1 MIQAECGSR
10 PAPDISEG
18 YSVSYSRTA
27 DEAYAIQ
34 GGSTTLDG
42 NVFPVGSLAGPT
54 AIRGGAR
61 DVCLCGNSAKGKKC
75 HWPPAANWPGGF
87 TLDRVECIRA
97 VSLARNSGGCWLLL
111 RD

>member
-34 GGSTTLDG
+34 GGSTTLDVPRG
-42 NVFPVGSLAGPT
+42 QL
-54 AIRGGAR
+54 GGA
-61 DVCLCGNSAKGKKC
+61 DGDKGRR
-75 HWPPAANWPGGF
+75 
-87 TLDRVECIRA
+87 T
-97 VSLARNSGGCWLLL
+97 
-111 RD
+111 